1 MLTKITFAV
10 PKTKKVHFLLAD
22 NRKSTNFAPV
32 KQTGAAP
39 AAQQQTRWLTT
50 THSFFTFT
58 FTTLPPHRSEADDCT
73 CKQNDTQQTK

>member
-32 KQTGAAP
+32 KQKGAAP
-39 AAQQQTRWLTT
+39 GGATTDKMVNNNAQ
-50 THSFFTFT
+50 FFYFYFYYFT
-58 FTTLPPHRSEADDCT
+58 SPQ
-73 CKQNDTQQTK
+73 K